1 MNVNPHRKQ
10 QQAGR
15 VIVQSQERP
24 GPSGSGMFWLA
35 AAVVREA
42 MEALRFNK
50 QRSLLT
56 MISLGWGVA
65 CFVILYSYGDGF
77 HVALRSAFQAVGQDL
92 ILMFEGSTSAQAG
105 GERAGRRVRIE
116 LSDVD
121 AIREAVPLVA
131 AISPEI
137 LVGGATVTR
146 GYRTQQLGVRAVW
159 PAYGRVR
166 NMTVSNGGRWLT
178 AEDELQKQR
187 VAVIGAKAAERL
199 FGEMRAEGEDVMIN
213 GLRFTIVG
221 VLKTKTQI
229 SNYNRPDNEC
239 LFIPYSTG
247 SLLRDLRYPSFIVW
261 TPVNPMFRAEA
272 MKQVRETLARLHN
285 YDARDERAIR
295 MIAFNDF
302 MKVIDTMSL
311 ALQILLGFIG
321 TLTLAI
327 GGVGLA
333 NIMLV
338 SVTQRTREIG
348 VLKAL
353 GATRRSIL
361 LQFLLEALTIVTLGG
376 ALGVLGGWLATSGI
390 STLPLLG
397 PLFKDS
403 SGAGDIHLNISQF
416 AVITSTLMLEVV
428 GLVAGLLPAIKA
440 SRLDPMEAL
449 RYE

>member
-1 MNVNPHRKQ
+1 MIR
-10 QQAGR
+10 A
-15 VIVQSQERP
+15 VI
-24 GPSGSGMFWLA
+24 
-35 AAVVREA
+35 REA
-42 MEALRFNK
+42 FAALQFNR

-77 HVALRSAFQAVGQDL
+77 HIALRTAFQSVGQDL
-92 ILMFEGSTSAQAG
+92 ILMFEGSTSSQAG
-105 GERAGRRVRIE
+105 GERAGRRVRLEI
-116 LSDVD
+116 SDVD

-131 AISPEI
+131 SISPEI
-137 LVGGATVTR
+137 LYNGATVVR
-146 GYRTQQLGVRAVW
+146 GYRSQNVGIRAVW
-159 PAYGRVR
+159 PGYGSIR
-166 NMTVSNGGRWLT
+166 NMSVIQGGRWLN

-199 FGEMRAEGEDVMIN
+199 FGEMKPEGEEVTIN

-247 SLLRDLRYPSFIVW
+247 ALFRDPRYPSFIVW
-261 TPVNPMFRAEA
+261 SPVNPTFRAEA

-285 YDARDERAIR
+285 FDARDDRAVRI
-295 MIAFNDF
+295 MAFNDF
-302 MKVIDTMSL
+302 MKVVDTMSL

-353 GATRRSIL
+353 GATRASIL
-361 LQFLLEALTIVTLGG
+361 FQFLLEALTIVTIGG

-390 STLPLLG
+390 DTLPLLG
-397 PLFKDS
+397 PMFKDN
-403 SGAGDIHLNISQF
+403 SGAGDIHLRMSRF
-416 AVITSTLMLEVV
+416 AVITSTVMLEIV

-440 SRLDPMEAL
+440 ARLDPIEAL